1 MTIDFN
7 FIPETLTWCANHYV
21 PPIKDYIM
29 CKDFGRCDGTSDHC
43 YQCMELTP
51 YQFEMC
57 SDETWLLGLI
67 PPSPRSSYNTREEA
81 AEFINHY
88 KQKFPQKD
96 IVETLYELHKGDNK
110 NEHDNLWI

>member
-29 CKDFGRCDGTSDHC
+29 CKDFGRCDGTNGRC

-67 PPSPRSSYNTREEA
+67 PPSACSIYNTREEA

-88 KQKFPQKD
+88 TLRFPRKD
-96 IVETLYELHKGDNK
+96 IVKTLYEFHEKERNNK
-110 NEHDNLWI
+110 K

>member
-1 MTIDFN
+1 
-7 FIPETLTWCANHYV
+7 
-21 PPIKDYIM
+21 
-29 CKDFGRCDGTSDHC
+29 
-43 YQCMELTP
+43 
-51 YQFEMC
+51 MC

>member
-29 CKDFGRCDGTSDHC
+29 CKDFGRCDGTNGSC

-67 PPSPRSSYNTREEA
+67 PPSACSIYNTREEA

-88 KQKFPQKD
+88 KLRFPCKD
-96 IVETLYELHKGDNK
+96 IVKTLYEFHEKERYNK
-110 NEHDNLWI
+110 K